1 MKSSSFY
8 AAFILKKLWT
18 LFAVVLV
25 VCAVLLSII
34 RFSLPYAEDQTNRIE
49 NWLSNQYGVELE
61 IGSLSANWTKNGPAL
76 VLQDVH
82 LKQSDASPIDL
93 MIDNTQVEIDF
104 WGSLLAWQIKSERFE
119 LDGLIFSVNLPQIQT
134 SETEFP
140 IVEALENLFLTQLE
154 HFSVRNSVV
163 DIATE
168 NDQQLIQIQHLSWLN
183 KGNRHQGVGLLRVVE
198 LASNSATFTLD
209 LYGTKDNLN
218 GAFYARGEEID
229 LSPWLNQLVRTQNQ
243 LTESR
248 GNFTF
253 WAHINKSRVDAVNI
267 DLTKSEF
274 TWKTPDTIVQTAI
287 VGGDINAVPD
297 ASGWRLKI
305 EDLILES
312 NNESLIT
319 SWTGHIGRNGVT
331 RINNLNPL
339 NIRSLLPVSPLVFD
353 RKTIEFIDQL
363 SPTARLDE
371 LAFRFGKTFSA
382 TAKFSQLGW
391 NQVEALPGISNLTG
405 NAEFYDNVA
414 HIQLGGVAGNLAV
427 NNTFEQ
433 DLLFN
438 QLQVNAYLQML
449 PRGIKLWVPEL
460 KFVSDDL
467 SFEQAFVYD
476 TRDGTL
482 SLHGEVDSL
491 SVLTAKTYLA
501 EKYIGTETH
510 SFLQEALVDGQIE
523 SVRVLWQGELSQ
535 FPYEKNNGNFQ
546 TSLNVSESTFKFDQN
561 WPALTE
567 MNIGLKFENDAL
579 YMTGDKAKLM
589 DVTVENFNAS
599 IPNLEKG
606 AVLIINGNAKAQSP
620 AVTELMLA
628 SNLADSLGQVLIKG
642 INVSGDLQTELNLNI
657 PLTGNNVVV
666 TGKVGLSDNSVLVPS
681 LGLTFTQTNGQVS
694 FVNEQVKFEGLQAN
708 LFGQPVNLDF
718 VGKGGQGSEYFA
730 DINLSGDWHL
740 EPLFK
745 RYDSKMS
752 TFLSGTTKWEST
764 TKLSLNKDKYEYEF
778 VLNSDLVGVKSGLPI
793 PFNKPKDDV
802 LTFSAK
808 SKGDN
813 QASTISFALGDDTTF
828 EGILPHDTLKFS
840 RAHLAVGSDETISM
854 GLGFSIFANVEYAHF
869 DEWYKTIALL
879 IQETPKR
886 ENAVLSMPQR
896 VYINADTMLVAGQK
910 VEQLELVAKYS
921 ADNWLLE
928 FNAEQIRAKVMF
940 YSDWLNKGIDI
951 KADFINLAKWEGET
965 SQGYSQQSLANLPP
979 VKFECKSCKIFGK
992 DLGRVDFALSRS
1004 ATGMKIDSL
1013 RLNNSN
1019 GILYAK
1025 GDWLISDMASSTQL
1039 QGELSSPDFGALL
1052 KGFGLDSGIKDSK
1065 ANFDF
1070 DLSWNDSP
1078 HKFSLD
1084 TLNGN
1089 LDWRLSDGY
1098 LSEVSDKGSRVF
1110 SFLSLQSLVR
1120 KLSLDF
1126 RDVFAKGFFYDKMN
1140 GTMQIAN
1147 GIADTRDTIV
1157 DGAAGEMEISG
1168 YTNLPTKEL
1177 NYQIEFTPNV
1187 TSSLPLLVYWMVN
1200 PATAIAALAID
1211 QVLTEAKVISN
1222 VKYSVTGTLEDPI
1235 LNEID
1240 RKSKEVV
1247 LPARAIENSP
1257 GADSQSSVSPPRG
1270 IYDERVSIN
1279 SEQL

>member
-1 MKSSSFY
+1 MKSGSFY

-18 LFAVVLV
+18 LFAVTLV
-25 VCAVLLSII
+25 ICAVLLSII
-34 RFSLPYAEDQTNRIE
+34 RFSLPYADNQTNRIE
-49 NWLSNQYGVELE
+49 NWISDQYGVELE
-61 IGSLSANWTKNGPAL
+61 IGSLSADWSKSGPAL
-76 VLQDVH
+76 VLRDVH

-104 WGSLLAWQIKSERFE
+104 WGSILAGQIKSERFE
-119 LDGLIFSVNLPQIQT
+119 LDGLNFSVNLPQIQT

-154 HFSVRNSVV
+154 RFSVSNSVV
-163 DIATE
+163 DITTE
-168 NDQQLIQIQHLSWLN
+168 YDQQLIQIQHLSWLN
-183 KGNRHQGVGLLRVVE
+183 KGNRHQGVGVLRVVE

-209 LYGTKDNLN
+209 LYGTKNNLS
-218 GAFYARGEEID
+218 GVFYAKGEEID
-229 LSPWLNQLVRTQNQ
+229 LSPWLNQLARTQNQ

-248 GNFTF
+248 GNFTL
-253 WAHINKSRVDAVNI
+253 WANISKSRVDAVNI

-274 TWKTPDTIVQTAI
+274 TWETPDTIVRTAI
-287 VGGDINAVPD
+287 VGGDINAIPD
-297 ASGWRLKI
+297 QSGWRIKI
-305 EDLILES
+305 ADLILES
-312 NNESLIT
+312 NNESLIS
-319 SWTGHIGRNGVT
+319 SWTGHVGRNGIT
-331 RINNLNPL
+331 RINSVNPL

-353 RKTIEFIDQL
+353 RETIELIDQL

-371 LAFRFGKTFSA
+371 LAFRFGKNVSAKATFS
-382 TAKFSQLGW
+382 QVGW
-391 NQVEALPGISNLTG
+391 NQVDGLPGLSNLTG
-405 NAEFYDNVA
+405 SADFHGGVA
-414 HIQLGGVAGNLAV
+414 HIQLGGVAGSLAV
-427 NNTFEQ
+427 DNTLEQ
-433 DLLFN
+433 DILFS

-449 PRGIKLWVPEL
+449 PRGIKLWVPKL
-460 KFVSDDL
+460 KFVSEDL
-467 SFEQAFVYD
+467 SFEHAFLYD
-476 TRDGTL
+476 SRDGTL
-482 SLHGEVDSL
+482 SLHGEVETL
-491 SVLTAKTYLA
+491 SVQKAKTYLA
-501 EKYIGTETH
+501 EKYIGTDTH
-510 SFLQEALVDGQIE
+510 GFLQEALIDGKID
-523 SVRVLWQGELSQ
+523 SVKVLWQGELSQ
-535 FPYEKNNGNFQ
+535 FPYQKNNGVFQ
-546 TSLNVSESTFKFDQN
+546 TSLNVTDSTFKFDQN

-567 MNIGLKFENDAL
+567 MNIGLKFENEGL
-579 YMTGDKAKLM
+579 FMSGNKAKLM
-589 DVTVENFNAS
+589 DVTVESFDAS
-599 IPNLEKG
+599 IPSLKKG
-606 AVLIINGNAKAQSP
+606 AVLLINGNAKAKSP

-628 SNLADSLGQVLIKG
+628 SNLADSLGQVLIEG
-642 INVSGDLQTELNLNI
+642 INVSGDLKTKLNLTI
-657 PLTGNNVVV
+657 PLSGKDVVV
-666 TGKVGLSDNSVLVPS
+666 TGRVALSNNAVLVPS
-681 LGLTFTQTNGQVS
+681 LGLTFTETTGDVT
-694 FVNEQVKFEGLQAN
+694 FVNEKVNFEGLQAN
-708 LFGQPVNLDF
+708 LFGQPVRLDF
-718 VGKGGQGSEYFA
+718 VGLAGAGSAYFA
-730 DINLSGDWHL
+730 DIDLTGDWSL
-740 EPLFK
+740 APLFE
-745 RYDSKMS
+745 RFGSKMS
-752 TFLSGTTKWEST
+752 SFLTGTAKWKSQT
-764 TKLSLNKDKYEYEF
+764 RLSLNKQDYEYEF
-778 VLNSDLVGVKSGLPI
+778 TLDSDLVGVQSGLPI
-793 PFNKPKDDV
+793 PFKKTKNDA
-802 LTFSAK
+802 LAFSAS

-813 QASTISFALGDDTTF
+813 QVSTISFELGDETTF
-828 EGILPHDTLKFS
+828 LGILPHDTFKFS

-879 IQETPKR
+879 IQDAPKT
-886 ENAVLSMPQR
+886 ENAVLSVPQR

-910 VEQLELVAKYS
+910 IKQLELVAKYS
-921 ADNWLLE
+921 TDNWLLE
-928 FNAEQIRAKVMF
+928 FNAEQVRAKVMF
-940 YSDWLNKGIDI
+940 YSDWLDRGIDI
-951 KADFINLAKWEGET
+951 SADFIDLAKWESEA

-1004 ATGMKIDSL
+1004 AAGMKIDSL

-1019 GILYAK
+1019 GILYAT
-1025 GDWLISDMASSTQL
+1025 GDWLISDGVSSTQL
-1039 QGELSSPDFGALL
+1039 QGQLSSPDFGALL

-1084 TLNGN
+1084 TLDGK

-1098 LSEVSDKGSRVF
+1098 LSEVSDQGSRVF

-1140 GTMQIAN
+1140 GSMQIAN
-1147 GIADTRDTIV
+1147 GIADTRDTVI

-1222 VKYSVTGTLEDPI
+1222 VKYSVTGTLESPI

-1247 LPARAIENSP
+1247 LPAQTIENTP
-1257 GADSQSSVSPPRG
+1257 NTDSQSSSFPPRG
-1270 IYDERVSIN
+1270 IYDPRVSIS
-1279 SEQL
+1279 SEHP